1 MPSTVD
7 PICPGDS
14 CRSCQYNQY
23 SYRLIKLAE
32 HLLSGHL
39 LQHIYLET
47 ETDTE
52 RARERENQPE
62 KQRERQ
68 REAIRSPNDVI
79 LSHKMPK
86 DIVKQASR
94 VSQNAIQNEL
104 LLGFLSFGLQF

>member
-1 MPSTVD
+1 MSIQSIQLPSYK
-7 PICPGDS
+7 G
-14 CRSCQYNQY
+14 CRT
-23 SYRLIKLAE
+23 LA
-32 HLLSGHL
+32 LWTFAPT
-39 LQHIYLET
+39 YLET

-52 RARERENQPE
+52 RARENE
-62 KQRERQ
+62 KQRESQ

-79 LSHKMPK
+79 LSPKLPK